1 VVGPSTLQAHALR
14 ERAEIHI
21 ARGELDSA
29 RQDLDAVR
37 ELRGFVPNSIDDAED
52 LRVVALLRAAEGDIA
67 AAERA
72 LREVLQRAEMHRRP
86 ELHARATRD
95 LAVVRQSQSTRPQ
108 GQIDPVAPR
117 CTSGSQAQIA
127 PQQTSRLSTAV
138 ERFLLLREI
147 EGSPLVTADSE

>member
-1 VVGPSTLQAHALR
+1 MVSEGRLEALVLR

-21 ARGELDSA
+21 ARGELDLA

-72 LREVLQRAEMHRRP
+72 LREVILRAEKHRRP
-86 ELHARATRD
+86 ELQAEATRD
-95 LAVVRQSQSTRPQ
+95 LANLHIGLPLRPTTLTR
-108 GQIDPVAPR
+108 R
-117 CTSGSQAQIA
+117 IA
-127 PQQTSRLSTAV
+127 
-138 ERFLLLREI
+138 
-147 EGSPLVTADSE
+147 

>member
-1 VVGPSTLQAHALR
+1 MVGASTLQAHALR
-14 ERAEIHI
+14 ERAEINI

-72 LREVLQRAEMHRRP
+72 LREVIQRAEMHRRP
-86 ELHARATRD
+86 QLHAEATRD
-95 LAVVRQSQSTRPQ
+95 LATLLSLRSTTVTR
-108 GQIDPVAPR
+108 R
-117 CTSGSQAQIA
+117 IA
-127 PQQTSRLSTAV
+127 
-138 ERFLLLREI
+138 
-147 EGSPLVTADSE
+147 